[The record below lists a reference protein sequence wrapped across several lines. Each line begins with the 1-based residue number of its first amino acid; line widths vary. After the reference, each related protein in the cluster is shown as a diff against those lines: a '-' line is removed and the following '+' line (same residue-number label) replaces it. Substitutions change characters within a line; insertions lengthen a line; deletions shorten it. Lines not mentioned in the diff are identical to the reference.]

1 MIMYHYCYHSMF
13 VFVILSFLLQY
24 FILRNVYGLTFMQC
38 LRCILYMCFVLL
50 CYPETSYAKNARW
63 KPACSFFF
71 LERFIWKYVL
81 NSTLLIFF
89 TFTQCLY
96 WIFGLGFRVYYWAH
110 NVFGTFQLASLLPRT
125 FLLALSLAR
134 NKPQSVQNYYTHLDG
149 VQYANLHFQKEH
161 FLINI

>member
-1 MIMYHYCYHSMF
+1 MIIYHYCYYSMF

-24 FILRNVYGLTFMQC
+24 FILRNVYGLAFVQC

-81 NSTLLIFF
+81 NSTLLIFI

-96 WIFGLGFRVYYWAH
+96 WFFGIYYWAH
-110 NVFGTFQLASLLPRT
+110 NVFGTFQLAS
-125 FLLALSLAR
+125 FLTKNFAVSLELS
-134 NKPQSVQNYYTHLDG
+134 KPVQNYYTLFGWCVVCNLAFSEGVFLD
-149 VQYANLHFQKEH
+149 
-161 FLINI
+161 